1 MKHFETWQWADFS
14 RGLDTGI
21 DRSLMQSHLEAC
33 AKCRRTVG
41 ILSEVAA
48 VAAAEPANTPPRES
62 VRLAKAIYTPP
73 PSQRL
78 LARLIFDSFLAPLP
92 VGVRTQDRQTR
103 QAVYEAGSYC
113 VDVRVEHQPRRG
125 TTTLVGQLADRDHP
139 GANAADVSVL
149 LKTKQKTIASA
160 PCDQFGEFYLE
171 YRPAPSLRLDVC
183 LGDSGRVLELPLSE
197 LMDESAPR

>member
-1 MKHFETWQWADFS
+1 MRHFETWQWADFS

-21 DRSLMQSHLEAC
+21 DRSVMQAHFEAC
-33 AKCRRTVG
+33 ARCRRTVE
-41 ILSEVAA
+41 ILSDVA
-48 VAAAEPANTPPRES
+48 VIAAAEPAKTPPRDV

-78 LARLIFDSFLAPLP
+78 LARLVFDSFLAPLP
-92 VGVRTQDRQTR
+92 AGVRTQDRQTR

-149 LKTKQKTIASA
+149 LKTRQKTIASA
-160 PCDQFGEFYLE
+160 PCDQFGEFYIE

-197 LMDESAPR
+197 LMDESAHR

>member
-1 MKHFETWQWADFS
+1 MRHFETWQWVDFS

-33 AKCRRTVG
+33 GKCRRTVG
-41 ILSEVAA
+41 VLSGVAA
-48 VAAAEPANTPPRES
+48 VAAAEPANTPPREA
-62 VRLAKAIYTPP
+62 VRMAKAIYTPP

-92 VGVRTQDRQTR
+92 AGVRTQDRQTR

-139 GANAADVSVL
+139 GANAANVSVL

-197 LMDESAPR
+197 LMDESDQR

>member
-1 MKHFETWQWADFS
+1 MTHFETWQWADFS

-21 DRSLMQSHLEAC
+21 DRSAMQAHLEAC
-33 AKCRRTVG
+33 GRCRRTVQ
-41 ILSEVAA
+41 ILSAVASI
-48 VAAAEPANTPPRES
+48 AAAEPANTPPNDV
-62 VRLAKAIYTPP
+62 VRLARAIYTPP
-73 PSQRL
+73 PSERL
-78 LARLIFDSFLAPLP
+78 LARLIFDSLLAPLP
-92 VGVRTQDRQTR
+92 AGVRTQDRQTR

-125 TTTLVGQLADRDHP
+125 KTTLVGQLADRDHP

-171 YRPAPSLRLDVC
+171 YRPAPALRLDVC
-183 LGDSGRVLELPLSE
+183 LGQSGRVLELPLSE
-197 LMDESAPR
+197 LMDESGHR

>member
-1 MKHFETWQWADFS
+1 
-14 RGLDTGI
+14 
-21 DRSLMQSHLEAC
+21 MQSHLEAC
-33 AKCRRTVG
+33 GKCRRTVG
-41 ILSEVAA
+41 VLSGAAA
-48 VAAAEPANTPPRES
+48 VAAAEPANTPPREA
-62 VRLAKAIYTPP
+62 VRMAKAIYTPP

-92 VGVRTQDRQTR
+92 AGVRTQDRQTR

-125 TTTLVGQLADRDHP
+125 TTTLVGKLADRDDP

-160 PCDQFGEFYLE
+160 PCDQFGEFYLK

-197 LMDESAPR
+197 LMDESDQR

>member
-1 MKHFETWQWADFS
+1 MTHFETWQWADFA
-14 RGLDTGI
+14 RGLDMGI
-21 DRSLMQSHLEAC
+21 DRTVMQAHYKTC
-33 AKCRRTVG
+33 GRCRRTVQ
-41 ILSEVAA
+41 ILSGVAA
-48 VAAAEPANTPPRES
+48 VAAAEPGNTPPAD
-62 VRLAKAIYTPP
+62 VIRLAKAIYTPP
-73 PSQRL
+73 PSERF

-92 VGVRTQDRQTR
+92 AGVRTQDRQTR

-160 PCDQFGEFYLE
+160 PCDQFGEFYIE

-183 LGDSGRVLELPLSE
+183 LGQSGQVLELPLSE

>member
-14 RGLDTGI
+14 RGLDSGI
-21 DRSLMQSHLEAC
+21 DRSLMQSHLETC

-160 PCDQFGEFYLE
+160 PCDEFGEFYLE

>member
-1 MKHFETWQWADFS
+1 M
-14 RGLDTGI
+14 
-21 DRSLMQSHLEAC
+21 
-33 AKCRRTVG
+33 
-41 ILSEVAA
+41 
-48 VAAAEPANTPPRES
+48 AAAEPANTPPRDV

-73 PSQRL
+73 PSERL

-92 VGVRTQDRQTR
+92 AGVRTQDRQTR

-113 VDVRVEHQPRRG
+113 VDLRVEHQPRRG

-183 LGDSGRVLELPLSE
+183 LGNSGRVLELPLSE
-197 LMDESAPR
+197 LMDEPAHR